1 MQMHAP
7 HHGLRSIRDAAGRE
21 LSAAPV
27 RGVLSRL
34 AWGASAW
41 RFRLFQ
47 RHRHR
52 RLRLERV
59 SGVPLVILP
68 EVFNPALF
76 RTGEMLARHVAGLA
90 LPPGTRVLD
99 LGCGSGIV
107 SVFAA
112 KPGVS
117 VVASDIS
124 PHAARCARMNILLHG
139 LEEQVDVREGDL
151 FDPVAGERFDLVLF
165 NPPYFQG
172 RAREPWE
179 LAWRSE
185 DALQRFAAGL
195 RAALTP
201 GGQAVL
207 VLSTVAAG
215 ALETLASAGNTIRVL
230 DERPLLVERLSI
242 VEVRP

>member
-1 MQMHAP
+1 M
-7 HHGLRSIRDAAGRE
+7 
-21 LSAAPV
+21 
-27 RGVLSRL
+27 RL
-34 AWGASAW
+34 AQSASAW

-52 RLRLERV
+52 HLRLERV

-68 EVFNPALF
+68 EVFSPALF

-99 LGCGSGIV
+99 LGCGSGIA

-112 KPGVS
+112 KPGVT

-124 PHAARCARMNILLHG
+124 PYAVRCARMNVLLHC
-139 LEEQVDVREGDL
+139 LEDRVDVREGDL
-151 FDPVAGERFDLVLF
+151 FEPVAGECFDLVLF
-165 NPPYFQG
+165 NPPYFRG
-172 RAREPWE
+172 CAREPWE

-195 RAALTP
+195 QAVLTP
-201 GGQAVL
+201 GGRAIL
-207 VLSTVAAG
+207 ILSTVAEG
-215 ALETLASAGNTIRVL
+215 ALETLASSGHTVRVL
-230 DERPLLVERLSI
+230 AELPLLTERLSI